1 MLLIIIFTPIKRKT
15 IKCQLFFFSLS
26 DFEMSEEIKDNE
38 GVQFDDIINQEDE
51 PSEEIIEK
59 VSINDE
65 EENEPT
71 LNGHETPSATSFT
84 DVIIEKQDE
93 PLPISD
99 ENHTPQLLQIISD
112 KSNKEASSAIL
123 NTVKKRYSFF
133 LPIY

>member
-123 NTVKKRYSFF
+123 NTVKDILFF
-133 LPIY
+133 LSIY

>member
-1 MLLIIIFTPIKRKT
+1 MSVV
-15 IKCQLFFFSLS
+15 FFSLS

-38 GVQFDDIINQEDE
+38 GVQSDDITNQEDE

-65 EENEPT
+65 EENEPK

-93 PLPISD
+93 PLPVSE
-99 ENHTPQLLQIISD
+99 ENPPPQLLQIISD

-123 NTVKKRYSFF
+123 NTVKDILFFSFNLLKLHLF
-133 LPIY
+133 SLSMEILI